1 VQSGDGEPFARPRDR
16 SSGAI
21 MPVTSRHRPLLVAIV
36 LIPTGLLLA
45 LAVEWTIERG
55 RPHETPLWNDRSFTA
70 LRTAPGAP
78 AGWEE
83 RWVVA
88 VHPGC
93 PHCRVSLASLAAA
106 RDRSGAAVEIT
117 ALIVDAAA
125 PPSQSMLARLPADET
140 RWDERSRW
148 RRGWG
153 HGVYGE
159 VLCFDPGGAL
169 RRVLPP
175 FLDVGDAEQ
184 RITALG
190 LAAFTE

>member
-1 VQSGDGEPFARPRDR
+1 
-16 SSGAI
+16 
-21 MPVTSRHRPLLVAIV
+21 MPVIAKRRPSVVTVSLIAIPAV
-36 LIPTGLLLA
+36 LLA
-45 LAVEWTIERG
+45 SLGADWAVHRSL
-55 RPHETPLWNDRSFTA
+55 PHETPRWNERTFTA

-78 AGWEE
+78 VEWEE

-117 ALIVDAAA
+117 ALIVDAPA
-125 PPSQSMLARLPADET
+125 PPPDSIVAHLPADET
-140 RWDERSRW
+140 RWDARGRW
-148 RRGWG
+148 RRAWG
-153 HGVYGE
+153 HGLYGE
-159 VLCFDPGGAL
+159 VLCFDAAGAL

-175 FLDVGDAEQ
+175 FLEPADADR

-190 LAAFTE
+190 LAAFPE